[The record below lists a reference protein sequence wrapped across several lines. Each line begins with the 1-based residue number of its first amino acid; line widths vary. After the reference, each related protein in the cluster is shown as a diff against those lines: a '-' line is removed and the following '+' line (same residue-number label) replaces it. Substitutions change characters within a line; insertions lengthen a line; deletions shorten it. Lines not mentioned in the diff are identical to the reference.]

1 MKTAGRRL
9 ALGLRVRATDA
20 VILGGMGLLL
30 LLAVVFHGRLERPL
44 SIIGRNLLYVA
55 LYVATLAA
63 LPRLKSKPLRFLV
76 RTAPV
81 QLMYLQIFLT
91 SRDLQLLF
99 FAWNDDRVLAWEGA
113 IFGSQPLVWV
123 QKLYSPLLTEWM
135 FFVYVAY
142 IVIYP
147 ILAAVIFF
155 RHGEEA
161 NEDYLFRLGLVNL
174 VCGIGFIL
182 YPVAGPLR
190 WEKARD
196 LLTEPIPSGGVFGAM
211 AEYIRAQV
219 HAPGGTIPSPHCA
232 VATVMWFM
240 SLKYTRWGFAL
251 LAPVILSLYVSTV
264 YGRFHYLSDSVI
276 GIAVA
281 VPVLLAAP
289 ALEKAWNRRFGQRPE
304 SVR

>member
-1 MKTAGRRL
+1 MRAAGKRL
-9 ALGLRVRATDA
+9 AAGLEVRATDA
-20 VILGGMGLLL
+20 VILGSMGLLL
-30 LLAVVFHGRLERPL
+30 LLAVIFHGRIDRPAAL
-44 SIIGRNLLYVA
+44 IGRNLLFVA
-55 LYVATLAA
+55 LYAGALVA
-63 LPRLKSKPLRFLV
+63 LPHFRSKPLRFVL

-81 QLMYLQIFLT
+81 QFMYLQIFLT

-99 FAWNDDRVLAWEGA
+99 FSWNDDAVLAWEHA
-113 IFGSQPLVWV
+113 ILGSQPLVGI
-123 QKLYSPLLTEWM
+123 QKLYSPLLSEWM

-142 IVIYP
+142 VVIYP
-147 ILAAVIFF
+147 ILGAVIFF
-155 RHGEEA
+155 RRGEAA
-161 NEDYLFRLGLVNL
+161 NEDFLFQLGLVNL
-174 VCGIGFIL
+174 ICGLGFIL

-190 WEKARD
+190 WEKARV
-196 LLTEPIPSGGVFGAM
+196 LLTEPIPAGGVFGAM
-211 AEYIRAQV
+211 AEYIRAHV

-240 SLKYTRWGFAL
+240 SLKYTRWGFWL

-289 ALEKAWNRRFGQRPE
+289 AIERAWERRSGGRPE
-304 SVR
+304 TVR

>member
-1 MKTAGRRL
+1 MRAAGRRIR
-9 ALGLRVRATDA
+9 AGFEVRATDA

-30 LLAVVFHGRLERPL
+30 LLAVVFSGRLERPL
-44 SIIGRNLLYVA
+44 SIIGRNLIYVVI
-55 LYVATLAA
+55 YVGSLAA
-63 LPRLKSKPLRFLV
+63 LAWIRPKPLRFLL
-76 RTAPV
+76 RTASV
-81 QLMYLQIFLT
+81 QFMYLQIFLT

-99 FAWNDDRVLAWEGA
+99 FFWNDDSVLGWEQA
-113 IFGSQPLVWV
+113 VFGSQPLVWV

-155 RHGEEA
+155 RRGEEA
-161 NEDYLFRLGLVNL
+161 NEDYLFQLGLVNL
-174 VCGIGFIL
+174 VCGLGFIL

-190 WEKARD
+190 WEKARV

-211 AEYIRAQV
+211 AEYIRTHV

-240 SLKYTRWGFAL
+240 SRKYTRWGFWL
-251 LAPVILSLYVSTV
+251 LAPIILSLYVSTV
-264 YGRFHYLSDSVI
+264 YGRFHYLSDSLI
-276 GIAVA
+276 GIAAA

-289 ALEKAWNRRFGQRPE
+289 AIERAWNRRTDGGTWGGP
-304 SVR
+304 

>member
-9 ALGLRVRATDA
+9 VAGLEVRAADA

-30 LLAVVFHGRLERPL
+30 LLTAVFHARLDRPAAL
-44 SIIGRNLLYVA
+44 IGRNLFYVA
-55 LYVATLAA
+55 LYAGTLVA
-63 LPRLKSKPLRFLV
+63 LPRLRSRPLRFLL

-81 QLMYLQIFLT
+81 QFMYLQIFLT

-99 FAWNDDRVLAWEGA
+99 FSWNDDTVLAWEQA
-113 IFGSQPLVWV
+113 VFGSQPLVWV

-155 RHGEEA
+155 RRGEAA
-161 NEDYLFRLGLVNL
+161 NEDYLFQLGLINL
-174 VCGIGFIL
+174 VCGLGFIL

-190 WEKARD
+190 WEKARA

-211 AEYIRAQV
+211 AEYIRAHV

-240 SLKYTRWGFAL
+240 SWKYTRWGFFL

-276 GIAVA
+276 GIAAA

-289 ALEKAWNRRFGQRPE
+289 ALEKAWNRRFGERPE
-304 SVR
+304 AVR